1 MDIYYLHVL
10 TVCVCVG
17 DEAGGAAMEAVP
29 LNTQSALVNATCISQ
44 NPSAISNTAHPP
56 HQDEDDSTESKSTTF
71 DAIAKINFNKP
82 FCPAYQK
89 KSFES
94 DSILG
99 LMTESGSESLNCD
112 SAIESEANNVVDTIF
127 QASDMQAMFDN
138 IQNGGYNVLRMLF
151 KFKIGGL
158 STKISLTGCLEDLC

>member
-1 MDIYYLHVL
+1 
-10 TVCVCVG
+10 
-17 DEAGGAAMEAVP
+17 MEAVP

-44 NPSAISNTAHPP
+44 NPSAISNTTHPP
-56 HQDEDDSTESKSTTF
+56 HQDEDDTESKSTTF

-138 IQNGGYNVLRMLF
+138 VQNGGYNILRMLF
-151 KFKIGGL
+151 KFKIGRVVYKDFTDRLFGG
-158 STKISLTGCLEDLC
+158 SMLTTIPCQ

>member
-1 MDIYYLHVL
+1 
-10 TVCVCVG
+10 
-17 DEAGGAAMEAVP
+17 MEAVP
-29 LNTQSALVNATCISQ
+29 LNTQSALVNATCIST
-44 NPSAISNTAHPP
+44 NPSAISNTTHPP

-138 IQNGGYNVLRMLF
+138 VQNGGYNTLRMLF
-151 KFKIGGL
+151 KFKIGRVVYKDFTDRLFGG
-158 STKISLTGCLEDLC
+158 SMLTTIPCQ

>member
-1 MDIYYLHVL
+1 
-10 TVCVCVG
+10 
-17 DEAGGAAMEAVP
+17 MEAVP
-29 LNTQSALVNATCISQ
+29 LNTQSALVNATCIST
-44 NPSAISNTAHPP
+44 NPSAISNTTHPP
-56 HQDEDDSTESKSTTF
+56 HQDEDDTTESKSTTF

-138 IQNGGYNVLRMLF
+138 VQNGGYNILRMLF
-151 KFKIGGL
+151 KFKIGRVVYKDFTDRLFRG
-158 STKISLTGCLEDLC
+158 SMLTTIPCQ

>member
-1 MDIYYLHVL
+1 
-10 TVCVCVG
+10 
-17 DEAGGAAMEAVP
+17 MEAVP

-44 NPSAISNTAHPP
+44 NPSAISNTTHPP

-138 IQNGGYNVLRMLF
+138 VQNGGYNTLRMLF
-151 KFKIGGL
+151 KFKIGRVVYKDFTDRLFGG
-158 STKISLTGCLEDLC
+158 SMLTTIPCQ

>member
-1 MDIYYLHVL
+1 MDIYYLRVL
-10 TVCVCVG
+10 TVCFCVG

-29 LNTQSALVNATCISQ
+29 YSTQSALVNATCIST
-44 NPSAISNTAHPP
+44 NPSAISNTHPP
-56 HQDEDDSTESKSTTF
+56 HQDEDDTTESKSTTF
-71 DAIAKINFNKP
+71 GAIAKINFNKP

-127 QASDMQAMFDN
+127 QVSDMQEMFDN
-138 IQNGGYNVLRMLF
+138 VQNEGYNTQNVV
-151 KFKIGGL
+151 
-158 STKISLTGCLEDLC
+158 